1 MNLNLLKGML
11 IILVVIDHNDFSRSL
26 FPAFLLGF
34 GFHVVGFMTIPFLK
48 SAAPLDRHF
57 PAYLFR
63 QYWPFMVVATAMSV
77 VVAIASHVEPA
88 VQLKAWAL
96 ALYSGNS
103 QALKHAT
110 GMALLWFLPSFVA
123 MVALRTLVENAP
135 RLLRIAAIAL
145 LCVTHLF
152 IGTVAASVQDYLPL
166 GLLPALYVIPLGY
179 LVVLLQRI
187 AFARMRPALALAVAV
202 WLFVPVKYLQ
212 MKAHLYNEVGFAIV
226 ADYTNLTA
234 LLLNDLEAITGV
246 LMLFQASRFPLPRL
260 VESCGRYS
268 MQLYLF
274 HAFVALLVY
283 KAALVAGAGAPVAV
297 LFAVS
302 VVATVLLTLALA
314 RRVGDS
320 KLAQRFLFP
329 RSPGVLFNRGA
340 IKGAA
345 PIPALTPHTGSQ
357 TTLPR

>member
-48 SAAPLDRHF
+48 PAVPLDRNF
-57 PAYLFR
+57 ANYLFR

-77 VVAIASHVEPA
+77 VMAVAAHAEPA
-88 VQLKAWAL
+88 AQLKAWAL

-110 GMALLWFLPSFVA
+110 GMALLWFLPSFIA
-123 MVALRTLVENAP
+123 LVALRTL
-135 RLLRIAAIAL
+135 IDHAAKGWKIGLVAL
-145 LCVTHLF
+145 VCVLHLF
-152 IGTVAASVQDYLPL
+152 IGAVAPAIQDTLPL

-179 LVVLLQRI
+179 LGVLAQRSV
-187 AFARMRPALALAVAV
+187 FERLRPALALAVAAA
-202 WLFVPVKYLQ
+202 LFVPVKYLQ
-212 MKAHLYNEVGFAIV
+212 MRAHLYNEVGFAIV
-226 ADYTNLTA
+226 ADYTRPVA
-234 LLLNDLEAITGV
+234 LLLNDLEAVTGV
-246 LMLFQASRFPLPRL
+246 LLLFQASRLRMPRL
-260 VESCGRYS
+260 IESCGRYS

-274 HAFVALLVY
+274 HAFVAMAVY
-283 KAALVAGAGAPVAV
+283 KAALVVGGKAPVAV

-302 VVATVLLTLALA
+302 ASLTVLLTLALA
-314 RRVGDS
+314 RRVADS
-320 KLAQRFLFP
+320 RLAQRFLFP

-340 IKGAA
+340 HKAPPIAA
-345 PIPALTPHTGSQ
+345 LMPHTGSQ